1 MTQEIRIL
9 VVDDDSAVLLGLC
22 DYLEDEGYYTDS
34 TGSAEEALEILKK
47 QCFHLVIVDI
57 RLPGMDGNDFVM
69 HASKISTGMEFIIHT
84 GSTEY
89 FLPEQL
95 KKIGICQED
104 VFNKPL
110 GDLAV
115 IREAINRK
123 TGV

>member
-9 VVDDDSAVLLGLC
+9 VVDDDSSVLLGLC
-22 DYLEDEGYYTDS
+22 DYLEDEGYDTVATDS
-34 TGSAEEALEILKK
+34 AEKALALLEKHH
-47 QCFHLVIVDI
+47 FHIVIVDI

-69 HASKISTGMEFIIHT
+69 NASKISIRTAFIIHT

-95 KKIGICQED
+95 KKLGIRQED

-110 GDLAV
+110 DDLDV
-115 IREAINRK
+115 IGKAIKRK
-123 TGV
+123 TGG